1 MLRGENV
8 DHLGQH
14 KKARGAFFTP
24 LEISH
29 FISDWAI
36 RSCSDRVLEPSCGDA
51 AFLLPSATK
60 LVDLGASYK
69 DLPHFLHGVDIHGPS
84 VVEAKNRLEERGLS
98 ASIAESDFFD
108 HEPGQLYDAVI
119 GNPPYVR
126 YQDFSGA
133 ARAKS
138 LRAALAH
145 GVRLTSLASSWAAF
159 TIHASEFLSD
169 DGRLGL
175 VLPAELMSVNYAGE
189 VRRFLMNRFAKVRLV
204 VFEQLLF
211 PGVLEE
217 VVLLLAEGRGT
228 AKSFEVYQAR
238 DARSLSSLDTSSW
251 RGFVPS
257 ADEKWTPAL
266 IPNDALD
273 VYRELTR
280 GDNFVRMVDWGDTY
294 LGSVTGNNSYFTMT
308 ATKVAE
314 LGLRKSEV
322 LKISPPG
329 ARHLRGLTFSER
341 AWTQLAKEGA
351 RCFLFAPSAS
361 NMSDGARAYIEQG
374 EREGV
379 PKAYK
384 CKVRTPWWRVPLV
397 AQPDLLF
404 TYMNHDRP
412 RLTTNDAG
420 ALVLNSLYGVK
431 LNAEVRD
438 VGKATLPIACLNTVT
453 LLGSEVVG
461 RSYGGGL
468 LKHEPREADL
478 MPVPTPAILSAAA
491 HELTLIAP
499 QLATALR
506 QNNLLRAVELV
517 DAVVLERHL
526 KLDALQLGQLRHAR
540 EALFQRRIARGK
552 KQ

>member
-1 MLRGENV
+1 M

-14 KKARGAFFTP
+14 QKARGAFFTP
-24 LEISH
+24 LEISQ
-29 FISDWAI
+29 FISEWAI
-36 RSCSDRVLEPSCGDA
+36 RSGSDRVLEPSCGDA
-51 AFLLPSATK
+51 AFLLPSASK
-60 LVDLGASYK
+60 LASLGASAK
-69 DLPHFLHGVDIHGPS
+69 DLSALLHGVDIHGPS
-84 VVEAKNRLEERGLS
+84 VAEANDRLTLNGFS
-98 ASIAESDFFD
+98 ASITEGDFFD
-108 HEPGQLYDAVI
+108 YEPQQSFDAVI

-126 YQDFSGA
+126 YQDFSGT

-159 TIHASEFLSD
+159 TIHASEFLTD

-204 VFEQLLF
+204 LFEQLLF

-217 VVLLLAEGRGT
+217 VVLLLAEGRGST
-228 AKSFEVYQAR
+228 KSFEVYQAR
-238 DARSLSSLDTSSW
+238 DASSLTSLDTSSW
-251 RGFVPS
+251 RGFVPA

-266 IPNDALD
+266 IPNDALE

-280 GDNFVRMVDWGDTY
+280 GNNFVRMIDWGDTY
-294 LGSVTGNNSYFTMT
+294 LGSVTGNNNYFTMT
-308 ATKVAE
+308 AAKVAE
-314 LGLRKSEV
+314 LGLSKSEV

-341 AWTQLAKEGA
+341 AWAQLAKEEA
-351 RCFLFAPSAS
+351 RCFLFAPSS
-361 NMSDGARAYIEQG
+361 TDMSSAARAYIEQG
-374 EREGV
+374 ERDGV

-412 RLTTNDAG
+412 RLTTNEAG
-420 ALVLNSLYGVK
+420 TYVLNSLYGVK
-431 LNAEVRD
+431 LKPEVREL
-438 VGKATLPIACLNTVT
+438 GKAALPIACLNTVT

-468 LKHEPREADL
+468 LKHEPKEADL
-478 MPVPTPAILSAAA
+478 MPVPTPDTLKAAMP
-491 HELTLIAP
+491 ELLLIAP
-499 QLATALR
+499 QLAVALR
-506 QNNLLRAVELV
+506 QNKLLQAVEMV
-517 DAVVLERHL
+517 DAIILERHL
-526 KLDALQLGQLRHAR
+526 KLNNVQLGQLRQAR
-540 EALFQRRIARGK
+540 EALFQRRVARGK

>member
-1 MLRGENV
+1 M

-14 KKARGAFFTP
+14 QKARGAFFTP
-24 LEISH
+24 FEISQ
-29 FISDWAI
+29 FISNWAI
-36 RSCSDRVLEPSCGDA
+36 RTGGDRVLEPSCGNA
-51 AFLLPSATK
+51 AFLLPSASK
-60 LVDLGASYK
+60 LVELGASPK
-69 DLPHFLHGVDIHGPS
+69 ELPRLLYGVDIHGPS
-84 VVEAKNRLEERGLS
+84 VAEAGSRLTQKGFA
-98 ASIAESDFFD
+98 ASITESDFFD
-108 HEPGQLYDAVI
+108 HEPQQLYDAVI

-159 TIHASEFLSD
+159 TIHASEFLND
-169 DGRLGL
+169 NGRLGL

-189 VRRFLMNRFAKVRLV
+189 VRRFLMSRFAKVRLV

-238 DARSLSSLDTSSW
+238 DASSLASLDTSSW
-251 RGFVPS
+251 RGFVPA

-273 VYRELTR
+273 AYRELTQ
-280 GDNFVRMVDWGDTY
+280 GDSFVRMVDWGDTY
-294 LGSVTGNNSYFTMT
+294 LGSVTGNNSYFTMSA
-308 ATKVAE
+308 ATVSD

-329 ARHLRGLTFSER
+329 GRHLKGLTFSER
-341 AWTQLAKEGA
+341 AWGQLAKEGA
-351 RCFLFAPSAS
+351 RCFLFAPSVS
-361 NMSDGARAYIEQG
+361 DMSSGAKSYIEQG
-374 EREGV
+374 ERDGV

-384 CKVRTPWWRVPLV
+384 CKTRTPWWRVPLV

-412 RLTTNDAG
+412 RLTTNEAG
-420 ALVLNSLYGVK
+420 ALALNSLYGVK
-431 LNAEVRD
+431 LKSELREL
-438 VGKATLPIACLNTVT
+438 GKSMLPIACLNTVT

-478 MPVPTPAILSAAA
+478 MPVPTPAILKAAA
-491 HELTLIAP
+491 NELMLIAP
-499 QLATALR
+499 QLAVTLR
-506 QNNLLRAVELV
+506 QNKLLKAVEMV
-517 DAVVLERHL
+517 DAIILERHL
-526 KLDALQLGQLRHAR
+526 KLDAVQLGQLRQAR
-540 EALFQRRIARGK
+540 EALFQRRVARGK
-552 KQ
+552 K